1 MRQVE
6 SLTELYFAT
15 AKAIPSLFAIAESMQ
30 VAFFEKKPPVFVHSA
45 ANQTLVQPIRWLE
58 IAGAD
63 PLAVGA
69 HEKFSFEA
77 NSGRSRVCMVI
88 AMKMIRAKRSIV
100 LVRRWLIR
108 ARQHLE
114 LVPAVYWLIR
124 LVIEFYAAKALRGIR
139 AQELPPRDN

>member
-1 MRQVE
+1 
-6 SLTELYFAT
+6 
-15 AKAIPSLFAIAESMQ
+15 
-30 VAFFEKKPPVFVHSA
+30 VFVHSA
-45 ANQTLVQPIRWLE
+45 ANLTLVQPIRWLE

-69 HEKFSFEA
+69 HGEFSFEA

-88 AMKMIRAKRSIV
+88 AMKMIRAKRSVV

-114 LVPAVYWLIR
+114 FVRGVYWLIR
-124 LVIEFYAAKALRGIR
+124 LVIEVYAARVLRGIR
-139 AQELPPRDN
+139 AQKMPPRDN